1 MFRPEDFH
9 AQRIHVSL
17 SVLLTLKR
25 HTRTLLR
32 MSRSR
37 DRFDSKDAAREA
49 VWNALSES
57 RAARFPFP
65 PHGRIPNF
73 AGAREAAERLLEHP
87 LFATARR
94 IKVNPDAPQRFVR
107 LRALERGIE
116 VYMPTPR
123 LRAGF
128 RRLDPRRIPAEH
140 YPQAV
145 SLSKGEHWS
154 EAVPLDQMPQ
164 LDAMVTG
171 STAVTRRARRC
182 GKGHG
187 YADLEYAI
195 LLELGHNPVPVAT
208 TVHPLQIVRDFPGD
222 PHDLPV
228 SLIATPEKIIE
239 VKKPPKGPKGIDWTA
254 LPDDA
259 LEAMPVL
266 RELARLTG

>member
-1 MFRPEDFH
+1 M
-9 AQRIHVSL
+9 L
-17 SVLLTLKR
+17 S
-25 HTRTLLR
+25 HHG
-32 MSRSR
+32 
-37 DRFDSKDAAREA
+37 RFDSKGAARQA
-49 VWNALSES
+49 VWDALSES
-57 RAARFPFP
+57 RVARFPFP

-73 AGAREAAERLLEHP
+73 DGAREAAERLFGHR
-87 LFATARR
+87 LFETARR

-107 LRALERGIE
+107 LLALERGIE

-140 YPQAV
+140 YPQAA
-145 SLSKGEHWS
+145 SLSKGERWA
-154 EAVPLDQMPQ
+154 EAVPLDRMPQ

-171 STAVTRRARRC
+171 SAAVTRRGRRC

-195 LLELGHNPVPVAT
+195 LLELGHQPVPVAT
-208 TVHPLQIVRDFPGD
+208 TVHPLQIVGDFPGD

-228 SLIATPEKIIE
+228 SLIVTPEAITE
-239 VKKPPKGPKGIDWTA
+239 VKEPPKGPQGIDRAA

-259 LEAMPVL
+259 LDAMPVL
-266 RELARLTG
+266 RELARLKG